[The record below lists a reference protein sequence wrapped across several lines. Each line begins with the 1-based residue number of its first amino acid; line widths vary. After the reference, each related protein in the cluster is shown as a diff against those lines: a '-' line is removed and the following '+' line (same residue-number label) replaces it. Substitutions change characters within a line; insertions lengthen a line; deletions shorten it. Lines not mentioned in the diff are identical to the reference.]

1 MQADKKSL
9 RKPPQVICANRYLQ
23 AEDSVQVD
31 NEVNLNGIIKNKKMR
46 KLNLTIVVVLFLA
59 SCNNGVKQSEYDK
72 LQAELTECKKTVE
85 ELQNTP
91 QVRLTNGQQYL
102 ANNDFDNAKRELNTL
117 IEKFG
122 GTDEAKKAQSLVKE
136 IEKQE
141 KAKKEAEE
149 RKKALGFK
157 VLKETNSVKVEPVTL
172 NFSSVTSNNKW
183 TFEND
188 KYGYYRYLTAERE
201 KIYILAKVSIT
212 SEAKETK
219 IPLISVY
226 ELSGGSLNLLGVM
239 KRQFVNDPNNNY
251 SNVDF
256 KYVSTVALS
265 HALEIPSEK
274 LKNNAIFVVVKRNNC
289 SRFETGYYLDTE
301 LERTITKDNNQCG
314 IKSTLTVDDFDN
326 EYVLVKILN
335 KEKL

>member
-1 MQADKKSL
+1 MFKKRS
-9 RKPPQVICANRYLQ
+9 C
-23 AEDSVQVD
+23 
-31 NEVNLNGIIKNKKMR
+31 VNKSSISGI
-46 KLNLTIVVVLFLA
+46 
-59 SCNNGVKQSEYDK
+59 KQSDYDK

-85 ELQNTP
+85 ILQNTP

-102 ANNDFDNAKRELNTL
+102 TNNDFDNAKRELNVL
-117 IEKFG
+117 VEKFG
-122 GTDEAKKAQSLVKE
+122 GTDEAKKARSLIEE

-141 KAKKEAEE
+141 KAKRETEE

-157 VLKETNSVKVEPVTL
+157 ALKETNLVKIESLAL
-172 NFSSVTSNNKW
+172 NFSSVTSNNIW

-201 KIYILAKVSIT
+201 KVYILAKVSIT
-212 SEAKETK
+212 SEIKETK

-226 ELSGGSLNLLGVM
+226 ELLGGNLKLVGVM
-239 KRQFVNDPNNNY
+239 KRQFVNVANNNY

-256 KYVSTVALS
+256 KYVSTVDLS

-289 SRFETGYYLDTE
+289 SLFERGYYLDTE
-301 LERTITKDNNQCG
+301 LERTITKDNNQCD
-314 IKSTLTVDDFDN
+314 IKSILTVDDFDN
-326 EYVLVKILN
+326 EYVLIKILN
-335 KEKL
+335 KEKI

>member
-1 MQADKKSL
+1 MFKKRS
-9 RKPPQVICANRYLQ
+9 C
-23 AEDSVQVD
+23 
-31 NEVNLNGIIKNKKMR
+31 VNKSSISGI
-46 KLNLTIVVVLFLA
+46 
-59 SCNNGVKQSEYDK
+59 KQSDYDK

-85 ELQNTP
+85 ILQDTP

-102 ANNDFDNAKRELNTL
+102 TNNDFDNAKRELNVL
-117 IEKFG
+117 VEKFG
-122 GTDEAKKAQSLVKE
+122 GTDEAKKARSLIEE

-141 KAKKEAEE
+141 KAKRETEE

-157 VLKETNSVKVEPVTL
+157 ALKETNLVKIESLAL
-172 NFSSVTSNNKW
+172 NFSSVTSNNIW

-201 KIYILAKVSIT
+201 KVYILAKVSIT
-212 SEAKETK
+212 SEIKETK

-226 ELSGGSLNLLGVM
+226 ELLGGNLKLVGVM
-239 KRQFVNDPNNNY
+239 KRQFVNVANNNY

-256 KYVSTVALS
+256 KYVSTVDLS

-289 SRFETGYYLDTE
+289 SLFERGYYLDTE
-301 LERTITKDNNQCG
+301 LERTITKDNNQCD
-314 IKSTLTVDDFDN
+314 IKSILTVDDFDN
-326 EYVLVKILN
+326 EYVLIKILN
-335 KEKL
+335 KEKI